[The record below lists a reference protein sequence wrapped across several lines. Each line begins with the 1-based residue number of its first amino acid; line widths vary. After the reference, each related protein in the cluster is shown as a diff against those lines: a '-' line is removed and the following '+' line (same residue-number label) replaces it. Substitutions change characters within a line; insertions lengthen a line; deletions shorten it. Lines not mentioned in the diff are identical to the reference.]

1 MFETPFTAI
10 ISGASGTGKT
20 EWIKKLLKY
29 KAQLINNEPKHVLYC
44 YGEINPE
51 IMKLKHEGIELF
63 NGVPTKADITER
75 PSNMLLILDD
85 LITDI
90 DPKFLEVLYTRG
102 SHHWNVS
109 VITVTQNLFD
119 RNIKVARINSHYII
133 LMNNPQGMMQIKT
146 LGSHLFPGKT
156 KYFLESYNNAVE
168 NQNFGY
174 LVINM
179 KPNIRDDYKLTT
191 NIFPNDQ
198 TIIYLP
204 L

>member
-29 KAQLINNEPKHVLYC
+29 KEQLIDEEPNHVLYC

-51 IMKLKHEGIELF
+51 IMKLKHQGIELF
-63 NGVPTKADITER
+63 NGIPTKADILQR
-75 PSNMLLILDD
+75 PSGMLLILDD
-85 LITDI
+85 LINDV
-90 DPKFLEVLYTRG
+90 DSKFLEILYTRG

-119 RNIKVARINSHYII
+119 KNIKVPRINSHYII
-133 LMNNPQGMMQIKT
+133 LMKNPQGLLQIKT

-156 KYFLESYNNAVE
+156 KYFLESYENAVDSE
-168 NQNFGY
+168 NYGY

-179 KPNIRDDYKLTT
+179 KPNLNDDFKLTS
-191 NIFPNDQ
+191 NIFPGEHF
-198 TIIYLP
+198 TIYLP

>member
-119 RNIKVARINSHYII
+119 RNLKVARINSQRSARNRIQ
-133 LMNNPQGMMQIKT
+133 QGGQLAIASLLAPVLSAVAQT
-146 LGSHLFPGKT
+146 LLDKVIT
-156 KYFLESYNNAVE
+156 K
-168 NQNFGY
+168 
-174 LVINM
+174 
-179 KPNIRDDYKLTT
+179 
-191 NIFPNDQ
+191 
-198 TIIYLP
+198 
-204 L
+204 

>member
-29 KAQLINNEPKHVLYC
+29 KEQLIDEEPNHVLYC

-51 IMKLKHEGIELF
+51 IMKLKHQGIELF
-63 NGVPTKADITER
+63 NGIPTKADILQR
-75 PSNMLLILDD
+75 PSGMLLILDD
-85 LITDI
+85 LINDVN
-90 DPKFLEVLYTRG
+90 PKFLEILYTRG

-119 RNIKVARINSHYII
+119 KNIKVPRINSHYII
-133 LMNNPQGMMQIKT
+133 LMKNPQGLLQIKT

-156 KYFLESYNNAVE
+156 KYFLESYENAVDSE
-168 NQNFGY
+168 NYGY

-179 KPNIRDDYKLTT
+179 KPNLNDDFKLTS
-191 NIFPNDQ
+191 NIFPGEHF
-198 TIIYLP
+198 TIYLP